1 MFSSDLLKQKTN
13 QQLRLLCKEHGIPQ
27 YGDKA
32 TLICRILEQ
41 ADRIEDPSDGGGDGD
56 GVGVGDAIE
65 QVDEVEYSKMK
76 RDKLVQLMKDR
87 KIGGFS
93 GKKKEELARKLNR
106 HDEETVRV
114 ANEKLAL
121 GEDFG

>member
-41 ADRIEDPSDGGGDGD
+41 ADHNEDPSDGGGDGD

-65 QVDEVEYSKMK
+65 QVDE
-76 RDKLVQLMKDR
+76 LVGCKPYKDR
-87 KIGGFS
+87 LTLSQQTNKQPKLFFSHKI
-93 GKKKEELARKLNR
+93 
-106 HDEETVRV
+106 
-114 ANEKLAL
+114 
-121 GEDFG
+121 